1 VRPGDE
7 SVGMTTALLGGGTS
21 TVVAAVTRIADE
33 TALAVMTRLHRAL
46 RDGRPA
52 AEALAGAAPAD
63 PLSAFVCFGG
73 G

>member
-1 VRPGDE
+1 
-7 SVGMTTALLGGGTS
+7 
-21 TVVAAVTRIADE
+21 
-33 TALAVMTRLHRAL
+33 MTRLHRAL
-46 RDGRPA
+46 RGGRPA